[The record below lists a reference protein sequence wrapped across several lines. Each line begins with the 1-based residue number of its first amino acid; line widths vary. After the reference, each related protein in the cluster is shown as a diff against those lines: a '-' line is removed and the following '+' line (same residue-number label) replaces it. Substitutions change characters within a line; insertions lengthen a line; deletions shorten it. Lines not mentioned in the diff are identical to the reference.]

1 MRKYT
6 GVRIFSREER
16 RYFYFDFL
24 NSGFKYWG
32 RANFVTVARG
42 GGGHYFFGGEN
53 TRGVLSENENMRE
66 RTLIIIILL
75 LLKGVLSI
83 IGEY

>member
-1 MRKYT
+1 M
-6 GVRIFSREER
+6 
-16 RYFYFDFL
+16 
-24 NSGFKYWG
+24 
-32 RANFVTVARG
+32 TVARG

-53 TRGVLSENENMRE
+53 TRGVLNENEKMRE
-66 RTLIIIILL
+66 RTLITIILL